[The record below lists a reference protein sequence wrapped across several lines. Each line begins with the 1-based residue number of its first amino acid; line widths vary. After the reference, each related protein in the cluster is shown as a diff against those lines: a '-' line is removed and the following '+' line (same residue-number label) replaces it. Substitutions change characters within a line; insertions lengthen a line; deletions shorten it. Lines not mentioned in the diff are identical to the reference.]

1 MKRYG
6 KAFIKMDGNALESLP
21 GASFEMG
28 GVNRNTVIGGNKVL
42 GYSEE
47 PVPAKVEC
55 QISLAKGIKLEEFRQ
70 ATDVVVTFATDTGQT
85 YQLKNAWLAEPPK
98 STQGEGGP
106 VDLIFNAE
114 KAEELT

>member
-28 GVNRNTVIGGNKVL
+28 GVNRAPVIGGNKVL

-70 ATDVVVTFATDTGQT
+70 ATDVTVTFQTDTGQT

-106 VDLIFNAE
+106 VDLIFNAVN
-114 KAEELT
+114 AEELT